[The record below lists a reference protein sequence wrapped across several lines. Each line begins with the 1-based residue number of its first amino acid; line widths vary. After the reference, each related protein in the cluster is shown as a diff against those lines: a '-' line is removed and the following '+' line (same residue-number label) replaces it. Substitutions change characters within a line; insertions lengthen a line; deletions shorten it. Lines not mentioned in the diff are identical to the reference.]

1 MDPHSLLCR
10 AGLPCR
16 FDVAAFEFGV
26 TAVRLV
32 INYDEGKDTPTPEEP
47 SGVGLVVLD
56 NIVLNGHLITAAHQ
70 DRE

>member
-1 MDPHSLLCR
+1 
-10 AGLPCR
+10 
-16 FDVAAFEFGV
+16 
-26 TAVRLV
+26 VRLV